1 MAKLDLKKELRQLY
15 LPSATA
21 VSLVDVPELWF
32 AMIDGSGD
40 PNGSPAF
47 EAAVG
52 ALYAVSFTAKFLVK
66 AEQARDYVVM
76 PLEGL
81 WWMED
86 MAQFSLDRKDEWL
99 WTLMILQP
107 DYVTPEV
114 FEQALGQAR
123 RKRDNPAL
131 AEVRFEAFHE
141 GLSAQIMHLGPY
153 SEEGPTVARL
163 HAFIAEQGYRPH
175 GKHHEIYLGDPRR
188 CAPDKLKTILR
199 QPVTR

>member
-188 CAPDKLKTILR
+188 CAPDKLKTVLR

>member
-1 MAKLDLKKELRQLY
+1 MAKLDLKKELRHLY
-15 LPSATA
+15 LPSAA
-21 VSLVDVPELWF
+21 EVSLVDVPELWF

-66 AEQARDYVVM
+66 AEGALDYVVM

-81 WWMED
+81 WWMDD
-86 MAQFSLDRKDEWL
+86 MAQFSLDRKHEWL

-107 DYVTPEV
+107 DYVTAEV
-114 FEQALGQAR
+114 FQDALAQAR
-123 RKRDNPAL
+123 GKRDEPAL
-131 AEVRFEAFHE
+131 AQVRFEAFRE
-141 GLSAQIMHLGPY
+141 GLSAQVLHLGPY
-153 SEEGPTVARL
+153 SDEGPTVARL
-163 HAFIAEQGYRPH
+163 HAFIVEQGYRPH
-175 GKHHEIYLGDPRR
+175 GRHHEIYFGDPRR